1 MGGKSGARC
10 AAGVLVAKPRQR
22 RRAAGQSKAQHLL
35 ACWPR
40 LAGRM
45 RRAEHVAVFLDFDG
59 TLVPLRRRPED
70 VWLDDAARRL
80 LQRLARRSRVTLY
93 LISGRR
99 RADLWRRTRVR
110 GARLLG
116 LHGWER
122 NGRPPAGI
130 RTLRLLRRARVLIES
145 RLMGLSGIWVED
157 KGFSFAVHYRGA
169 PDGTDRQ
176 VRALMQGVVRSFLP
190 ELRLLEGMKV
200 LEVLPCEAQGKG
212 AAVRAV
218 LAELPG
224 SPLPVYLGDDTTDE
238 AAFAAIP
245 RGISVCVGRTG
256 RTQARF
262 FLRKP
267 QEVMTFLANL
277 EAGLA

>member
-1 MGGKSGARC
+1 MGERSRARC
-10 AAGVLVAKPRQR
+10 VAGALVAKQRQR
-22 RRAAGQSKAQHLL
+22 RRAAGQGKAQHLL

-45 RRAEHVAVFLDFDG
+45 RRAEHLAVFLDFDG

-70 VWLDDAARRL
+70 VWLDDPARRL

-99 RADLWRRTRVR
+99 RPDLRRRTRVR
-110 GARLLG
+110 GAHLLG
-116 LHGWER
+116 LHGWEG

-130 RTLRLLRRARVLIES
+130 RTLRLLRRAGGLIES

-157 KGFSFAVHYRGA
+157 KSFSVAVHYRGA
-169 PDGTDRQ
+169 PGGSDRQ
-176 VRALMQGVVRSFLP
+176 VRALVQGVVGSSFP
-190 ELRLLEGMKV
+190 DLRLLEGKKV
-200 LEVLPCEAQGKG
+200 LEVLPCEVQGKG

-224 SPLPVYLGDDTTDE
+224 SPVPVYLGDDTTDE
-238 AAFAAIP
+238 GAFAAIP

-262 FLRKP
+262 FLRNP

-277 EAGLA
+277 EAELA